1 MSLQAFRIKQSISYH
16 ADFFVPD
23 DAKKELIVCLHGN
36 GQSKKTAMTYA
47 QRIRSNWAIAA
58 LQGPYPHVN
67 WQQGKLETQFSWVSD
82 FEPQEAIEN
91 HHQFLISVIEKAY
104 EDKLISRKKAVLFG
118 FSQSVSLNY
127 RFAKAHPDYVKGVIA
142 IAGAA
147 PTSWPEQA
155 QSKSLKSPVLHI
167 AMTEDEAYSLERSRQ
182 FKAKL
187 EQHANDLTWL
197 EFEGGHRVPRAAYAQ
212 IKTWLE
218 RFKG

>member
-1 MSLQAFRIKQSISYH
+1 MSIKPFRIKQSISYH

-23 DAKKELIVCLHGN
+23 DAKQELLVCLHGN
-36 GQSKKTAMTYA
+36 GQSKETAMTYA
-47 QRIRSNWAIAA
+47 QRIHSDWSIAA

-67 WQQGKLETQFSWVSD
+67 WQQGKLDTQFSWVSD

-104 EDKLISRKKAVLFG
+104 EDKLINHKKAVLFG

-147 PTSWPEQA
+147 PTNWPEET
-155 QSKSLKSPVLHI
+155 QSKSLKSPILHI

-182 FKAKL
+182 FKTKL
-187 EQHANDLTWL
+187 ECHANNLTWL
-197 EFEGGHRVPRAAYAQ
+197 ELEGGHRVPRAAYGN

-218 RFKG
+218 GLEV